1 MSDNQVQAAEAAPA
15 TVPANDQTAIAP
27 AVQPAD
33 TAVDANTD
41 AKETAESTESKKDE
55 CMRAL
60 LNCHVRSLIDLRSR
74 QGHQGGQ
81 EGAQGPSQV
90 PEVPEEVYL
99 CRRGVQRPRPDPQA
113 GNCAPLQPQRLSA
126 YKLTSI

>member
-1 MSDNQVQAAEAAPA
+1 MSDNQVQPAEAAPA
-15 TVPANDQTAIAP
+15 TVPANDQTATAP

-41 AKETAESTESKKDE
+41 ARETAESTESKKDE
-55 CMRAL
+55 CTRAL

-81 EGAQGPSQV
+81 EGAQGSSQ
-90 PEVPEEVYL
+90 VPEEVYL

-113 GNCAPLQPQRLSA
+113 GNCASLQPQRLSA